1 MMEHEKHR
9 TPNSNFSISITFFFC
24 GFLYFRGFGGI
35 LFVMSSSDDQTH
47 EASGGLFGGL
57 YMCVFGLS

>member
-9 TPNSNFSISITFFFC
+9 TPKSNFSHKHHFFFC
-24 GFLYFRGFGGI
+24 GFLYFRGIGGI
-35 LFVMSSSDDQTH
+35 LFVMSSSYDQTH

>member
-9 TPNSNFSISITFFFC
+9 TPKSNFSISITFFC

-47 EASGGLFGGL
+47 EASGGLFEGL

>member
-1 MMEHEKHR
+1 MKSTER
-9 TPNSNFSISITFFFC
+9 RIPTFPKALLFFC